1 MYCLTSSL
9 SDPVCQGDVETASVF
24 LDVSLYPIKLC
35 LANRTSTS
43 DIETALRKLHEPPP
57 AVQMQWT
64 WCIRNDGSDL
74 LKKPLTRSAAESDEV
89 EADLFPERVV
99 CDEDEQ
105 NCWW

>member
-1 MYCLTSSL
+1 M
-9 SDPVCQGDVETASVF
+9 
-24 LDVSLYPIKLC
+24 
-35 LANRTSTS
+35 ANVIGMEREGIANGKAEGESKRADS

-105 NCWW
+105 NCWWRSWELR